1 MSTLTVKAASKM
13 KTSRVQQ
20 FQRTTTNM
28 AAVNGGEM
36 HGLAG
41 TKAVASMQAKMHAT
55 FKQPDT
61 ALQPP
66 AQLGSPRRLMSI
78 EIIMPFLEMQ
88 TDKHNYE
95 TTNQLCQ

>member
-1 MSTLTVKAASKM
+1 VSTLTVKASKIN
-13 KTSRVQQ
+13 TSTVTATVSR
-20 FQRTTTNM
+20 TTNM

-88 TDKHNYE
+88 TDKHN
-95 TTNQLCQ
+95 